1 MASPDKAASARSIDR
16 PLAGTTPASLDPAI
30 AADIKEAD
38 LFRGGRLG
46 MGWSQ
51 TALARTLLV
60 EEEML
65 QEWESGARPIPAK
78 ILEWV
83 GMYFPS
89 YYESSHEVWRYINS
103 STK

>member
-1 MASPDKAASARSIDR
+1 MAARTIDY
-16 PLAGTTPASLDPAI
+16 PPAGMTPTSLDPAI

-65 QEWESGARPIPAK
+65 QSGKVVHGRSRRKYWSGSECTLEDIMSPAMRP
-78 ILEWV
+78 
-83 GMYFPS
+83 
-89 YYESSHEVWRYINS
+89 
-103 STK
+103 

>member
-1 MASPDKAASARSIDR
+1 MAARTIDY
-16 PLAGTTPASLDPAI
+16 PPGGMTPTSLDPAI

-65 QEWESGARPIPAK
+65 QEWESGAQPIPTK
-78 ILEWV
+78 ILDWV
-83 GMYFPS
+83 GMYFGR
-89 YYESSHEVWRYINS
+89 YCESSHEAIVAAH
-103 STK
+103 

>member
-1 MASPDKAASARSIDR
+1 MASPDKAASARTVDQ
-16 PLAGTTPASLDPAI
+16 PLAGMISTSLDPA
-30 AADIKEAD
+30 ATADITEAD

-65 QEWESGARPIPAK
+65 QEWESGARPIPAN

-83 GMYFPS
+83 GMYVRS
-89 YYESSHEVWRYINS
+89 YYEPSHEAMVAVY
-103 STK
+103 